1 MHFKPKKSLGQNF
14 LIDKNIQRKII
25 VACELKPCDIVLEI
39 GGGRGELSR
48 LIADN
53 VDKVYCLEID
63 KYLCKILKN
72 GLTGYTNIKIINQDI
87 LKFNFKKHFKNS
99 KNKIKVIGNIP
110 FYITTPII
118 EHLLKYR
125 EKINIIFI
133 TVQKEFARRI
143 TSVAGP
149 KDYGSFSCFAQYY
162 TKAKILFLI
171 KKGCFRPQPNVDSSL
186 VRLEIR
192 KVPPVKIN
200 DERLFFKIIR
210 AAFNKRRKTLRNSLK
225 GIVSTERLEVFF
237 NKYNIDT
244 NIRPERLCLEDFA
257 KLTNL

>member
-1 MHFKPKKSLGQNF
+1 MHLKPKKSLGQNF

-25 VACELKPCDIVLEI
+25 DACELRPCDIVLEI
-39 GGGRGELSR
+39 GGGRGELTR

-53 VDKVYCLEID
+53 ADKVYCLEID
-63 KYLCKILKN
+63 RYLCKTLKD
-72 GLTGYTNIKIINQDI
+72 GLKGYTNIKIINQDI
-87 LKFNFKKHFKNS
+87 LKFNLKKNFKNS
-99 KNKIKVIGNIP
+99 KNKIKVIGNLP
-110 FYITTPII
+110 YYITTPII

-125 EKINIIFI
+125 EKIITVFI
-133 TVQKEFARRI
+133 TVQKEFARRL
-143 TSVAGP
+143 TALAGS

-171 KKGCFRPQPNVDSSL
+171 KKGCFRPQPNVDSTFL
-186 VRLEIR
+186 RLEIR

-210 AAFNKRRKTLRNSLK
+210 GAFNKRRKTLRNSLK

-244 NIRPERLCLEDFA
+244 NTRPECLALEDFA
-257 KLTNL
+257 KLANL